1 MRNKA
6 KCKLCEGIIESYHSE
21 DYVSCK
27 CDQISVSGGSAMYCA
42 AKDFKNFVRVDV
54 DGTEIMPT
62 ILETDSSESQDKEQ
76 TSTPISK
83 QQKLDM
89 LQALIES
96 IEKLP
101 PHALY
106 APVTHHDLL
115 TSLTLVSSILRDS

>member
-1 MRNKA
+1 MRNRA

-21 DYVSCK
+21 DYVTCK
-27 CDQISVSGGSAMYCA
+27 CDEISVYGGNAMKCA
-42 AKDFKNFVRVDV
+42 AKDFKNFVRVDD
-54 DGTEIMPT
+54 DGNEIIPT
-62 ILETDSSESQDKEQ
+62 ILETDDSASHTQEHHEKS
-76 TSTPISK
+76 ISK
-83 QQKLDM
+83 KQKLDM

-101 PHALY
+101 SHALY